1 MSALAHSVPHIRAMS
16 EADVGQVM
24 ANEASI
30 YSHPW
35 TRGNFL
41 DSIKAGYT
49 CHLMEVSG
57 EVIGYGVLMVAARE
71 AHLLNLSIA
80 RQWQRKGYGRSLLL
94 HFIDLSRRADA
105 LQMLLEVRL
114 SNFVGR
120 SLYSSLGFYSVAVRP
135 AYYPATYGRED
146 AILMGFNL

>member
-1 MSALAHSVPHIRAMS
+1 MSALADRVPRVRAMS
-16 EADVGQVM
+16 EVDVDPVM
-24 ANEASI
+24 AIEASI
-30 YSHPW
+30 YTHPW

-49 CHLMEVSG
+49 CHVMQVAG
-57 EVIGYGVLMVAARE
+57 ELIGYGVLMVAARE

-94 HFIDLSRRADA
+94 HFIDVARRAGA

-120 SLYSSLGFYSVAVRP
+120 SLYSSMGFYSVAVRP
-135 AYYPATYGRED
+135 AYYPAVNGRED
-146 AILMGFNL
+146 AILMGLNL